1 MSFTKSI
8 KTVFFQKY
16 ATFKGRAS
24 RSEFWWF
31 WLFWVVMFKI
41 ISIFESNLINL
52 ILFKIIPTSN
62 LINLIILSIMIIITI
77 PYFAVSVRRLHD
89 INRSG
94 WLMLVPVGSSLVYGF
109 IGNDIFLGTGSKLL
123 LDVFSKT
130 SLVILYCA
138 TFWIWYLHL
147 LKSDPSDNKY
157 GPNPRLEE
165 SSGYLAS
172 AVDSMQD
179 YLGRK
184 ISIIFLRLTKFLN
197 KLRAGDYGLFRT
209 FWLYGLAVLVMV
221 QLIEINI
228 GPYWIFLAL
237 GMTIFWYFQI
247 LGLWNSAS
255 LYEGNKLWSITGKLL
270 AIIAAILVILKTLSH
285 SSFLLLSFLQEQPP
299 SPLICELLIGLEN
312 FINYIFVPEG
322 MAPVKYSST
331 CSINPYLNELLN
343 KKF

>member
-31 WLFWVVMFKI
+31 WLFWVVMVNI
-41 ISIFESNLINL
+41 IPISELNLINL
-52 ILFKIIPTSN
+52 FLMFKIIPTPI
-62 LINLIILSIMIIITI
+62 LIDLIILIIGIIVII

-94 WLMLVPVGSSLVYGF
+94 WLWLVPVGSALVYEF
-109 IGNDIFLGTGSKLL
+109 IGNGIFHNYTINLL

-138 TFWIWYLHL
+138 TFWILYLNL

-209 FWLYGLAVLVMV
+209 FWLYGLAFLVMFQV
-221 QLIEINI
+221 IAHYIYGLF
-228 GPYWIFLAL
+228 WILRL

-270 AIIAAILVILKTLSH
+270 AIIAAILVIYTTLFH
-285 SSFLLLSFLQEQPP
+285 YSFELLYFLGKQPP
-299 SPLICELLIGLEN
+299 SPLICELIWGLEN
-312 FINYIFVPEG
+312 YLNYMFVPSPVPEG
-322 MAPVKYSST
+322 WVPIKSSSI
-331 CSINPYLNELLN
+331 CSINP
-343 KKF
+343 